1 MTTTSPPVGTLAA
14 EVLPAA
20 AIARGF
26 QLALERAE
34 AFAGATAPNP
44 PVGCAALDRA
54 GAVIACE
61 AHHMAGA
68 AHAEAAVIEA
78 CRRAGVLEQMHTL
91 IVTLEP
97 CNHTGRTP
105 PCTEAILCTPARSV
119 WIGVSDPNPEVAG
132 GGATRLAK
140 AGLAVS
146 YIDRLPHRAASDLAH
161 AARRLIGPFA
171 TRVRTG
177 LPWLTLKQAIAADG
191 GMIPPEGKKT
201 FTSQQ
206 SLVLAH
212 RLRRRA
218 DAIITGSGCVLADD
232 PAFTVRRV
240 ADHPGKRRK
249 LAILDRR
256 GRTPGAY
263 LDAARARG
271 FDVLVRADL
280 TSLLGELGKAGVL
293 EALVEAGPTLLDAF
307 LTGGFWHEHVI
318 IRQSSTP
325 GLPDAVEVRTRAPI

>member
-1 MTTTSPPVGTLAA
+1 MTTASPSVETLAA
-14 EVLPAA
+14 EGLPAA

-26 QLALERAE
+26 QLALERAA

-44 PVGCAALDRA
+44 PVGCVALDRA

-61 AHHMAGA
+61 AHQMAGG

-78 CRRAGVLEQMHTL
+78 CRRAGVLEQIHTL

-105 PCTEAILCTPARSV
+105 PCTEAILRTPAKSV
-119 WIGVSDPNPEVAG
+119 WIGVSDPNPQVAG
-132 GGATRLAK
+132 GGAARLGS
-140 AGLAVS
+140 AGLAVGM
-146 YIDRLPHRAASDLAH
+146 IDHLPHPAASDLAR

-177 LPWLTLKQAIAADG
+177 RPWVTLKQAIAADG
-191 GMIPPEGKKT
+191 GMTPPAGKKT
-201 FTSQQ
+201 FTSPA
-206 SLVLAH
+206 SLDLAH
-212 RLRRRA
+212 QMRRRV

-256 GRTPGAY
+256 GRTPETY
-263 LDAARARG
+263 LEAARARG
-271 FDVLVRADL
+271 FEVWVRSDL
-280 TSLLGELGKAGVL
+280 PGLLDELGAAGVQ

-307 LTGGFWHEHVI
+307 LTGGFWHEHFI
-318 IRQSSTP
+318 IRQSPTP
-325 GLPDAVEVRTRAPI
+325 GLPDAGEVRQRAPI